1 LPAKH
6 NDKTFESFK
15 KT

>member
-6 NDKTFESFK
+6 NDKTFDSFK